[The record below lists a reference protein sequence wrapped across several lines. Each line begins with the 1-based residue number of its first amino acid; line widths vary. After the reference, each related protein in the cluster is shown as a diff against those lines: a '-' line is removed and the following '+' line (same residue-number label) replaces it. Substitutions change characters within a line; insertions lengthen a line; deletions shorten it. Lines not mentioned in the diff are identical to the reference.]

1 MPGIIKKLVIGASI
15 VVGMSAL
22 AATPGVAGP
31 MTVVGIEGT
40 APTDYAIWHPKGT
53 DLATVTKNLANLKI
67 ALTGN
72 KSKPTGNVELCYD
85 CDNGKLKP
93 SDYNKKTTVTT
104 LKGRFGTKTIQL
116 SSLTRADWLGQSFNT
131 SYSAPTLAKKW
142 FDAGLKAYGLSQLI
156 GTSRAASI
164 YGSFVKSEALQRLS
178 DPNIAYVSQDK
189 STSPI
194 TIGLAGHYNARP
206 VLEPFLDK
214 VPDDL
219 KPFLPDLI
227 QASEVVKVTYN
238 GKTQYLYSFTA
249 TKSGFNNPISATGIY
264 EAKFAP

>member
-1 MPGIIKKLVIGASI
+1 MPGIIKKLVISASI
-15 VVGMSAL
+15 VVGISAL
-22 AATPGVAGP
+22 AATPSVAGP

-104 LKGRFGTKTIQL
+104 LRGRFGTKTIQL